1 MKNKVRLQQDHIDI
15 CKQIGILDSE
25 VLRLVFNRR
34 ELNALVTKQRGPRH
48 RAGSKN
54 TLGRCCYSI
63 RTIFVNE
70 FGPKDGRIGEWVPMR
85 KKGWKRYITKPWNYR
100 TQKET
105 LVHELVHYRFPSIQH
120 GKRFEQRIKEILRGK
135 TFEPKH
141 THLFANYSK
150 RWTEGIDADPVII
163 PSIRR

>member
-1 MKNKVRLQQDHIDI
+1 M
-15 CKQIGILDSE
+15 G
-25 VLRLVFNRR
+25 
-34 ELNALVTKQRGPRH
+34 A
-48 RAGSKN
+48 
-54 TLGRCCYSI
+54 
-63 RTIFVNE
+63 NE
-70 FGPKDGRIGEWVPMR
+70 

-141 THLFANYSK
+141 THYSQ
-150 RWTEGIDADPVII
+150 T
-163 PSIRR
+163 IRSVGQKV